1 MNCLVYLEIIYV
13 IEKFLTY
20 VCVVKLFDEAFFCF
34 PLTENNLI
42 ALICLCDCLDM
53 KLDIPTCL
61 QKTLFVHCM
70 LFSSTFVYKI
80 KEHMC

>member
-13 IEKFLTY
+13 IENFLTY

-34 PLTENNLI
+34 PLTESNLI

-70 LFSSTFVYKI
+70 LFSSMFVYKI